1 MAKKS
6 NKKGVRLDDA
16 ARAAWLYFVAKNT
29 QDEIAGKMEVS
40 RQSAQRLVA
49 LALDEG
55 LVKFR
60 LDHPVARCM
69 SLAEGLKARYGLS
82 ICEVTL
88 VDSDSNDP
96 ALGIAQVAADMMEKF
111 LKRND
116 PIVMGLGTGKEI
128 FCAAKEMSPVH
139 RPQHRIASLVGSLT
153 PDGSANVNDAMAWV
167 GDLTQAPRHPLS
179 VPVLASSSAERDV
192 ICAQKPIQR
201 NLRLARNAD
210 VSFIGIGELNDSP
223 PMFNDGFITWEEL
236 KKLQSMGAVGE
247 ILGWTY
253 DRHGVLIPGF
263 TNERV
268 TSVAMQRPPS
278 HDIIGVARGENK
290 LPAIRGALAGRW
302 INGLITDEATA
313 ESLLNR

>member
-1 MAKKS
+1 MAKKTS
-6 NKKGVRLDDA
+6 KNAGRLEDA
-16 ARAAWLYFVAKNT
+16 ARAGWLYFVAKNT
-29 QDEIAGKMEVS
+29 QDEIAKKMDIS

-69 SLAEGLKARYGLS
+69 SLAESLKERFGLR

-96 ALGIAQVAADMMEKF
+96 ALGIAQVAADIMEKF

-116 PIVMGLGTGKEI
+116 PIVMALGTGKEL
-128 FCAAKEMSPVH
+128 FGAAREVSPMD

-153 PDGSANVNDAMAWV
+153 PDGSANVNDPMAWV
-167 GDLTQAPRHPLS
+167 GDLTHARRHPLS
-179 VPVLASSSAERDV
+179 LPVLASSSEEREA

-201 NLRLARNAD
+201 NLQLASNAD

-223 PMFNDGFITWEEL
+223 PMFTDGFITWEEL
-236 KKLQSMGAVGE
+236 KHLQEMGAVGE
-247 ILGWTY
+247 ILGWSY
-253 DRHGVLIPGF
+253 DQKGQPLSGY

-268 TSVAMQRPPS
+268 TSVVMERPPS
-278 HDIIGVARGENK
+278 RDVIGVARGSNK
-290 LPAIRGALAGRW
+290 LPAIRGALAGQW

-313 ESLLNR
+313 QALLND